1 MPSPVSWIK
10 YNELVFKYCMQNCHD
25 TLLQK
30 YKKKNQNKITKFIN
44 YAKLKV
50 MQVKYVKYEDVL
62 TLKSSN
68 QYLPNLDFSNK
79 NCSFLKAWRFAVH
92 VKLWDSPFPIF
103 LFKCI
108 LAKILM
114 HDPKIIPAATS
125 GEENLG
131 I

>member
-1 MPSPVSWIK
+1 
-10 YNELVFKYCMQNCHD
+10 MQNCHD

-30 YKKKNQNKITKFIN
+30 YKKKNQNKITKVIN

-68 QYLPNLDFSNK
+68 QYLHYLDFSNK

-92 VKLWDSPFPIF
+92 AKLWDYPFLIF